1 MSALFSVDAF
11 AGGFVGQG
19 ILSYFF
25 YQRYHLDLASLGLV
39 FSAAQIVTAA
49 SFLIAAR
56 IAKWIGLINTMVFTH
71 IPSNILLTAI
81 PFAPTATPAVILLLC
96 RQSLSQ
102 MDVPTRQSYLM
113 SAVQESDRTP
123 AAGFTNVSR
132 STAQSISPS
141 LSGYAIANLW
151 LGSPF
156 IFAGTL
162 KLLYDVMLYRSFH
175 RARPPQE
182 S

>member
-1 MSALFSVDAF
+1 
-11 AGGFVGQG
+11 
-19 ILSYFF
+19 
-25 YQRYHLDLASLGLV
+25 
-39 FSAAQIVTAA
+39 
-49 SFLIAAR
+49 
-56 IAKWIGLINTMVFTH
+56 
-71 IPSNILLTAI
+71 
-81 PFAPTATPAVILLLC
+81 
-96 RQSLSQ
+96 

-113 SAVQESDRTP
+113 SMVQEGDRTP
-123 AAGFTNVSR
+123 AAGLTNVSR

-162 KLLYDVMLYRSFH
+162 KLLYDVILYRKFH
-175 RARPPQE
+175 GARPPQE